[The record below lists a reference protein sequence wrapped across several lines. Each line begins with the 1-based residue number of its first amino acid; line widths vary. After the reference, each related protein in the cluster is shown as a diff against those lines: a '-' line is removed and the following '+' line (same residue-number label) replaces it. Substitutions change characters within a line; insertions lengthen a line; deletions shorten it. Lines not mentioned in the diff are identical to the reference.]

1 MDGIFAEFENENALR
16 SYPFAEGCV
25 PTGEEDSE
33 IPSDVF
39 VDAAIY
45 PVNPSGA
52 VYLSGISETGVFS
65 ISDGTGV
72 IMEGTANG
80 RNVEFYDLSG
90 LGRHVGTLVAS
101 SAEALSEFA
110 GRGSRR
116 EYSQENA
123 AFAAGCVFPVVID
136 GVTSMSVMESV
147 KTAGVV
153 AFSNSKSDD
162 IRVSSTTKDGLKT
175 LRFDVLPRP
184 GSKDSGSIRR
194 IICVVDGQTPF
205 RIDRISYNTIRLYLL
220 NMDRDGV
227 CASVRREN
235 HFEMADTC
243 KCEKDPLPDEESLP
257 EHYHLEEVF
266 IPPDEEDGRP
276 EGGIPEGA
284 DNAFY
289 IVVPNV
295 MGEGRNPLSITLE
308 DGAVSPRTEDLKVVV
323 QGDSADLA
331 EGEML
336 DEMTSKGVVIQVP
349 GLSGGNGGSK

>member
-16 SYPFAEGCV
+16 SYPFAEGCI
-25 PTGEEDSE
+25 PTGEENSE
-33 IPSDVF
+33 IPSGVF

-45 PVNPSGA
+45 PVNPSG
-52 VYLSGISETGVFS
+52 VLYLSGISETGVFS

-72 IMEGTANG
+72 IMEGSANG

-101 SAEALSEFA
+101 SEEVLSEFA
-110 GRGSRR
+110 GRGYLR
-116 EYSQENA
+116 EYSQENS

-147 KTAGVV
+147 KTDGVV
-153 AFSNSKSDD
+153 SFSNSKSDD
-162 IRVSSTTKDGLKT
+162 IRVSSTTKDGMNT

-184 GSKDSGSIRR
+184 ISKDAGSIRR

-205 RIDRISYNTIRLYLL
+205 RIDKISYNTIRLYLL
-220 NMDRDGV
+220 NMDRDRV

-243 KCEKDPLPDEESLP
+243 KCEKEPLPDEQSLP

-266 IPPDEEDGRP
+266 IPPDEEQK

-295 MGEGRNPLSITLE
+295 MGEGRNPISITLE
-308 DGAVSPRTEDLKVVV
+308 DGSVSPRTEDLKTVIN
-323 QGDSADLA
+323 GDTADLA

-336 DEMTSKGVVIQVP
+336 DETTSKGVVIQVP
-349 GLSGGNGGSK
+349 GLSGGNGGNE